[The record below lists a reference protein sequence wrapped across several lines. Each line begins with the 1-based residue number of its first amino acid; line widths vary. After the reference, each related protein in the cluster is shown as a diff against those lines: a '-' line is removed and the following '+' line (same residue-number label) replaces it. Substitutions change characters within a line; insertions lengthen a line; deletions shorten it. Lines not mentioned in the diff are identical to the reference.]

1 MLRDLCGVYS
11 SRVSHSTK
19 EYSVFFATTNLSL
32 WNGTRHVA
40 IFET

>member
-1 MLRDLCGVYS
+1 MLRDLCGVY
-11 SRVSHSTK
+11 SHSTK